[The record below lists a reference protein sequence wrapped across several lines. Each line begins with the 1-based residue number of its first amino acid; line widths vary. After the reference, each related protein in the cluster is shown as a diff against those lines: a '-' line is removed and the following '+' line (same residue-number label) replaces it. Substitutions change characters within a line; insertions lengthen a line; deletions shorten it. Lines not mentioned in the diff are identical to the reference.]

1 MKMFLKIEDKLN
13 LGFSVGFIA
22 SLGFQ
27 HPELQKVTLSYG
39 HKFTL
44 HFDVNHGG
52 VVFKK
57 KGESLA
63 QPISFLS

>member
-52 VVFKK
+52 VV
-57 KGESLA
+57 
-63 QPISFLS
+63 